1 MKDAVEQNPELTGA
15 EKQKVLEN
23 MTTILLAS
31 NRRVDITLSTTGQ
44 QSLRQY
50 PFNVADSLSLLS
62 QQEARKSRSQRKKP
76 GQRWNSVGVLARA
89 RIGGER
95 GI

>member
-1 MKDAVEQNPELTGA
+1 M
-15 EKQKVLEN
+15 LEN

-62 QQEARKSRSQRKKP
+62 PQEARQRPQPKKKA
-76 GQRWNSVGVLARA
+76 GSTV
-89 RIGGER
+89 E
-95 GI
+95 